1 LSRDG
6 DGGPAQQPA
15 GPVPVRRWRSLAI
28 VAAVLAVA
36 LAGGIAVFAPDW
48 LAGWTEPPPDNAPHA
63 PPQDPM
69 GRFVAAVLGAAE
81 DRWREILAR
90 EGKSWRPA
98 RLVLFTRRTHS
109 GCGRV
114 KSETGPFYCPD
125 DERIY
130 LDTAFFREIEARFH
144 GCEGKACQFAEAFII
159 AHEVGHHVQKIIG
172 DMDRAVSIQHGLP
185 EAAANKVQVKVELQ
199 ADCFA
204 GIWAYHAQAKWDF
217 LEPGDVEA
225 VLSTIAATGDD
236 VLQRQE
242 EGEVMPDTFTHG
254 TSEQRR
260 RWFLRGFN
268 SGAMADCN
276 TLDAA
281 EP

>member
-1 LSRDG
+1 MSRDG
-6 DGGPAQQPA
+6 EDRPAPGA
-15 GPVPVRRWRSLAI
+15 AKSGTGRRWRLAA
-28 VAAVLAVA
+28 VAAGVAVALAAGAAVLA
-36 LAGGIAVFAPDW
+36 PHW
-48 LAGWTEPPPDNAPHA
+48 LAGWIGPPPDNAPHA

-90 EGKSWRPA
+90 EGKTWRPA
-98 RLVLFTRRTHS
+98 RLVLFTKRTRS

-114 KSETGPFYCPD
+114 QAETGPFYCPD

-130 LDTAFFREIEARFH
+130 LDTVFFHEIEARFH
-144 GCEGKACQFAEAFII
+144 GCEGKTCQFAQAFII
-159 AHEVGHHVQKIIG
+159 AHEIGHHVQKIVG
-172 DMDRAVSIQHGLP
+172 DMDRAVVMQRGLP
-185 EAAANKVQVKVELQ
+185 EAAANKIQVKVELQ

-204 GIWAYHAQAKWDF
+204 GIWAHHAQAKWDF
-217 LEPGDVEA
+217 LEPGDVDA
-225 VLSTIAATGDD
+225 VLATIAATGDD

-260 RWFLRGFN
+260 RWFLRGFGSGVIAVCN
-268 SGAMADCN
+268 S
-276 TLDAA
+276 LDVA